1 MAQVTEAIFTRGVLK
16 PVGKLSLRESQRV
29 RITVEP
35 LDASVAGFGDREIEL
50 PILRSKHP
58 GTLDLSQ
65 FDFDDLLT

>member
-1 MAQVTEAIFTRGVLK
+1 MAQVTEAIFTNGVLK
-16 PVGKLSLRESQRV
+16 PLEELSLHESQRV

-35 LDASVAGFGDREIEL
+35 IDESLAGFGNCEIEL
-50 PILRSKHP
+50 PILRSKQP